1 MVDPIFYL
9 QREEV
14 WGQHQPTTFRVWLG
28 KKLLKKWDTM
38 TIFILKFPLFFQFMD
53 VWGNFSAD
61 KKSGDFEK
69 NCLLFS
75 ILNFHSLIFFLNRF
89 PSCRWLRIGLGSVRP
104 MSMSTSQAKEIENSE
119 LLYALPVRALLRIC
133 IRNNLVFQF
142 LFCYQLVINHII
154 TRFYVKPTVNFQK
167 NHDIVN
173 VVTKFRKFEYI

>member
-1 MVDPIFYL
+1 MCEEIFL
-9 QREEV
+9 LIK
-14 WGQHQPTTFRVWLG
+14 RVG
-28 KKLLKKWDTM
+28 ISKK
-38 TIFILKFPLFFQFMD
+38 
-53 VWGNFSAD
+53 FSVV
-61 KKSGDFEK
+61 
-69 NCLLFS
+69 LY

-119 LLYALPVRALLRIC
+119 LLYALPARALLRIC

>member
-1 MVDPIFYL
+1 MGYYDNFYFEIPTL
-9 QREEV
+9 FSIYGCVRKFFCWWKE
-14 WGQHQPTTFRVWLG
+14 WGFR
-28 KKLLKKWDTM
+28 
-38 TIFILKFPLFFQFMD
+38 
-53 VWGNFSAD
+53 
-61 KKSGDFEK
+61 K

-119 LLYALPVRALLRIC
+119 LLYALPARALLRLC